1 MSLMEL
7 RQNISTVINQ
17 SELPVDGIYFVLKDI
32 LSEVAEIYNQQIRK
46 NEATAQ
52 QSQES
57 IKKEIN
63 NEVQEAVAIDKT
75 EEE

>member
-7 RQNISTVINQ
+7 RQNISNVINQ
-17 SELPVDGIYFVLKDI
+17 SELTAEAIYFVLKDI
-32 LSEVAEIYNQQIRK
+32 LSEVAEIYNQQVRN

-52 QSQES
+52 QSQEFV
-57 IKKEIN
+57 KETSY
-63 NEVQEAVAIDKT
+63 EVQEAVAIDKT

>member
-1 MSLMEL
+1 MNLMEL
-7 RQNISTVINQ
+7 RQNISNVINQ
-17 SELPVDGIYFVLKDI
+17 SELTADAIYFVLKDI
-32 LSEVAEIYNQQIRK
+32 LSEVAEIYNQQVRI

-57 IKKEIN
+57 IKEEKN
-63 NEVQEAVAIDKT
+63 NEIQEAVAIDKT

>member
-7 RQNISTVINQ
+7 RQNISNVINQ
-17 SELPVDGIYFVLKDI
+17 SELTAEAIYFVLKDI
-32 LSEVAEIYNQQIRK
+32 LSEVAEIYNQQVRN

-57 IKKEIN
+57 VKETSY
-63 NEVQEAVAIDKT
+63 EVQEAVAIDKT

>member
-1 MSLMEL
+1 MEL
-7 RQNISTVINQ
+7 RQNISNVINQ
-17 SELPVDGIYFVLKDI
+17 SELTADAIYFVLKDI
-32 LSEVAEIYNQQIRK
+32 LSEVAEIYNQQVRN

-63 NEVQEAVAIDKT
+63 NEIQEAVAIDKT

>member
-1 MSLMEL
+1 MNLMEL
-7 RQNISTVINQ
+7 RQNISNVINQ
-17 SELPVDGIYFVLKDI
+17 SGLTVDGVYFVLKDI
-32 LSEVAEIYNQQIRK
+32 LSEVAEIYNQQIHN

-63 NEVQEAVAIDKT
+63 NEIQEAVAIDKT

>member
-1 MSLMEL
+1 MNLMEL

-17 SELPVDGIYFVLKDI
+17 SELPIDGIYFVLKDI
-32 LSEVAEIYNQQIRK
+32 LSEVAEICNQQIRK

-52 QSQES
+52 QFQES
-57 IKKEIN
+57 VKETNDEI
-63 NEVQEAVAIDKT
+63 QEAVAIDKT

>member
-1 MSLMEL
+1 MNLMEL

-17 SELPVDGIYFVLKDI
+17 SELPIDGIYFVLKDI
-32 LSEVAEIYNQQIRK
+32 LSEVAEICNQQIQK

-57 IKKEIN
+57 VKEEKN
-63 NEVQEAVAIDKT
+63 NEIQEAVAIDKT

>member
-1 MSLMEL
+1 MNLMEL

-17 SELPVDGIYFVLKDI
+17 SELPIDGIYFVLKDI
-32 LSEVAEIYNQQIRK
+32 LSEVAEICNQQIQK

-57 IKKEIN
+57 VKEIN
-63 NEVQEAVAIDKT
+63 DEIQEAVAIDKT

>member
-7 RQNISTVINQ
+7 RQNISNVINQ
-17 SELPVDGIYFVLKDI
+17 SELTADAIYFVLKDI
-32 LSEVAEIYNQQIRK
+32 LSEVAEIYNQQVRN

-57 IKKEIN
+57 VKETGY
-63 NEVQEAVAIDKT
+63 EVQEAVAIDKT

>member
-1 MSLMEL
+1 MNLMEL

-17 SELPVDGIYFVLKDI
+17 SELPIDGIYFVLKDI
-32 LSEVAEIYNQQIRK
+32 LSEVAEICNQQIQK

-57 IKKEIN
+57 VKETSDEI
-63 NEVQEAVAIDKT
+63 QEAVAIDKT